1 MKEFKSIVADR
12 RAIIDSLHRLNC
24 APTVVIDMDAGIGRL
39 LAWLDAL
46 NSESPPGTPGI
57 TLRHAIMKATALSL
71 REHPLYNCSYN
82 GRRRIVPSESIDICA
97 PVPVDIAA
105 GGKGDPHPVTLFVVL
120 PGTDRLGI
128 REIAEKF
135 TGRLEFLKK
144 ERSGAAPSL
153 PWYSERPLFAAAA
166 SVVDGVLRAA
176 RPRFP
181 AWEARWMRERAEQSG
196 TFMVTDVS
204 AEGLTACH
212 GQLYQPFIAGL
223 TTLAVRDDLSF
234 RDGVQAVKKVLPM
247 VLEFDHKLAD
257 AGPSSRLLSTIRRHL
272 EEPEGLA

>member
-46 NSESPPGTPGI
+46 NSASPTGAPEV
-57 TLRHAIMKATALSL
+57 TLLHAVMKATALSL
-71 REHPLYNCSYN
+71 KEHPLYNCAYN

-97 PVPVDIAA
+97 PVTVDIAA
-105 GGKGDPHPVTLFVVL
+105 VGKGVPRPVTLFVVL
-120 PGTDRLGI
+120 PATDRLGI
-128 REIAEKF
+128 REIAEQF
-135 TGRLEFLKK
+135 TGRLEFLKR
-144 ERSGAAPSL
+144 ERSGADPSL
-153 PWYSERPLFAAAA
+153 PWYSERPLLAAAA
-166 SVVDGVLRAA
+166 SVVEGLLRTA

-181 AWEARWMRERAEQSG
+181 AWEKRWMRERAEQSG

-204 AEGLTACH
+204 GEGLTACH

-223 TTLAVRDDLSF
+223 TALAVRDDISF
-234 RDGVQAVKKVLPM
+234 RDGIPAARKVLPM